1 MEDLHN
7 RRFMLEIIAMA
18 KYSLY
23 ELIKDK
29 LSPNTRKKLE
39 LQMQRNQ
46 ANKKEEKESEDF

>member
-1 MEDLHN
+1 MYE
-7 RRFMLEIIAMA
+7 RRIMMA

>member
-1 MEDLHN
+1 MYE
-7 RRFMLEIIAMA
+7 RRIMMA

-29 LSPNTRKKLE
+29 LRPSTRKKLE